1 MMFQP
6 QFYGLKFVVAVY
18 TVVNVVYKVV
28 KRRKSFLLVDLLC
41 NIERNLAFYLY
52 LWYNS
57 EKRFMMKKFRLSFI
71 HYVLIGFIS
80 FAILAIFFK
89 NLWQRLCNSHCNFF

>member
-1 MMFQP
+1 MFQP
-6 QFYGLKFVVAVY
+6 QFYGLKSLLLFSHL
-18 TVVNVVYKVV
+18 VNDVYKVV
-28 KRRKSFLLVDLLC
+28 KHREALQVNLLC
-41 NIERNLAFYLY
+41 NIEKPRFYLY

-80 FAILAIFFK
+80 FAILAILRIFGKGYVTLIAIF
-89 NLWQRLCNSHCNFF
+89 